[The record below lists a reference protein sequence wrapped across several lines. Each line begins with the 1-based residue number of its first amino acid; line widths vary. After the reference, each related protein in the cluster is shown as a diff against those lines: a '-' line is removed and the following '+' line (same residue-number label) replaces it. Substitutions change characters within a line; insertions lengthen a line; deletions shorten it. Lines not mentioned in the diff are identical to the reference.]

1 MGRGVSNVHRRRGTA
16 ALHVLRSLLFWRA
29 GVLDRR
35 AEVDVAVPA
44 TLSTGRA
51 GKAHDAAGTS
61 ASTGSTKWEE

>member
-1 MGRGVSNVHRRRGTA
+1 MVDGKRTR
-16 ALHVLRSLLFWRA
+16 WRA

-61 ASTGSTKWEE
+61 ASTGSNG